1 MRKSF
6 FRKVKDE
13 RSKRAF
19 FEQSD
24 MHCSQWHQDEV
35 TCSEALHKKTRV
47 VRYHED
53 QDPQLEVDSPTISS
67 HFRSC
72 NCVYIRVIV
81 EGVIY
86 ESVGVSDITTYRF
99 VASFG
104 NLVVT
109 MRCAPQ
115 RNSFNPH

>member
-6 FRKVKDE
+6 SRKVKDE

-19 FEQSD
+19 FERSD
-24 MHCSQWHQDEV
+24 MRCSQWHQDEV

-53 QDPQLEVDSPTISS
+53 QDLQLEVDSPTISS
-67 HFRSC
+67 HSRSC
-72 NCVYIRVIV
+72 ICVYIRVTLK
-81 EGVIY
+81 EY
-86 ESVGVSDITTYRF
+86 ESVGISEYYTYRF

>member
-19 FEQSD
+19 FERSD
-24 MHCSQWHQDEV
+24 MRCSQWHQDEV
-35 TCSEALHKKTRV
+35 TCSEALNKKTRV

-53 QDPQLEVDSPTISS
+53 QDPQLEVDSPTVSS

-81 EGVIY
+81 EGAI
-86 ESVGVSDITTYRF
+86 
-99 VASFG
+99 
-104 NLVVT
+104 
-109 MRCAPQ
+109 
-115 RNSFNPH
+115 